1 VRGWQLGKP
10 RRTLARLDAWSR
22 SGLRSPCVEVARE
35 GTCRFRKVYPF
46 STWHSPGPERIV
58 DHSQNQAR
66 VRVPGTAA
74 QTRMVSVAGTR
85 LEPRKSARPFKSPPQ
100 PGTSFLGRCVSCFTL
115 GPADSLVS
123 WRGHRAIG
131 DGDCPFGRFLPTWPR
146 WLPLAGPLSQWSSLH
161 RHLAGGGPLLRCTD
175 RTRSFSRPFRQLPAG
190 IGDYSQ
196 SGGTKCPRPD
206 CFGKRNASGSFRS
219 PEIWKFREEI
229 WPRPRRGRFLSFRMG
244 ADSGVMPPAI
254 PR

>member
-1 VRGWQLGKP
+1 MMRPTCWMARWIGASLLRDRNLGP
-10 RRTLARLDAWSR
+10 T
-22 SGLRSPCVEVARE
+22 P
-35 GTCRFRKVYPF
+35 CRFRKVYPF

-161 RHLAGGGPLLRCTD
+161 RHLAGGGGRFCDVPIGRDHFPD
-175 RTRSFSRPFRQLPAG
+175 RSDSFLPASA
-190 IGDYSQ
+190 IIL
-196 SGGTKCPRPD
+196 RAAE
-206 CFGKRNASGSFRS
+206 RNARARIVLANGTQAAPSAVQKFGSLGRKSGPVRGGAVFFLLGWVLI
-219 PEIWKFREEI
+219 PE
-229 WPRPRRGRFLSFRMG
+229 
-244 ADSGVMPPAI
+244 
-254 PR
+254 

>member
-161 RHLAGGGPLLRCTD
+161 RHLAGGGAAFAMYRSDEIIFPTVQTASCRHRRLFSERRNEMPAPGLFWQTERKRLLPQ
-175 RTRSFSRPFRQLPAG
+175 SRNL
-190 IGDYSQ
+190 
-196 SGGTKCPRPD
+196 
-206 CFGKRNASGSFRS
+206 
-219 PEIWKFREEI
+219 E
-229 WPRPRRGRFLSFRMG
+229 
-244 ADSGVMPPAI
+244 V
-254 PR
+254 